1 MSDFD
6 TEPMFPPPSNAS
18 GELGRASLDAKA
30 NGIGAPMMDSLVSQQ
45 SNASGDEGRA
55 AIEAKDQGYGA
66 PKYDSLEASR
76 DNTSGQLGAASLN
89 DKRMPSASNVG
100 DILHGA
106 AVPVDNTPTP
116 ITGSTMGSLS
126 APSSATSSPAT
137 NRVYSRFPDS
147 SAGSA
152 FDAAGAKRDS
162 AFDRGIANAENRLN
176 GPSVRGG
183 SLGDSPSPRAGS
195 LDSFDRGA
203 TVARVSGAGSASR
216 RSSGASSARSS
227 GAANTV
233 QSTGSAP
240 AAPRSSSSI
249 ASSVG
254 APMPRSAVQG
264 GSGITPTEMQG
275 PRSFGGSVDVRPT
288 VAGQTVTAGDARGT
302 LRVRSTGSQS
312 GSSATAAGGAA
323 APMAPRSA
331 ASISVQR
338 GGSGPAR
345 ISGGGSTAMQRGL
358 QRFLAHPL
366 ASVTSFF
373 N

>member
-1 MSDFD
+1 MADFD

-18 GELGRASLDAKA
+18 G
-30 NGIGAPMMDSLVSQQ
+30 
-45 SNASGDEGRA
+45 DEARA
-55 AIEAKDQGYGA
+55 AAAAADQGYGA
-66 PKYDSLEASR
+66 PKYDSLTGQQSNAS
-76 DNTSGQLGAASLN
+76 GELGADSLFDRGQTGPENVNPNYIAPN
-89 DKRMPSASNVG
+89 DPRIAG
-100 DILHGA
+100 
-106 AVPVDNTPTP
+106 
-116 ITGSTMGSLS
+116 LS
-126 APSSATSSPAT
+126 APSFATSSPAT
-137 NRVYSRFPDS
+137 NRVYARYPDS

-162 AFDRGIANAENRLN
+162 AFDRGISNAENRLS

-195 LDSFDRGA
+195 LDTFDRGA

-216 RSSGASSARSS
+216 RSSGASSPRSS

-240 AAPRSSSSI
+240 AAPRSSTAISS
-249 ASSVG
+249 SGG

-264 GSGITPTEMQG
+264 GSGITPTEMQA

-288 VAGQTVTAGDARGT
+288 VAGQTVTGGDARGT

-338 GGSGPAR
+338 GGSGPSR
-345 ISGGGSTAMQRGL
+345 MSGSGGGSTAMQRGL